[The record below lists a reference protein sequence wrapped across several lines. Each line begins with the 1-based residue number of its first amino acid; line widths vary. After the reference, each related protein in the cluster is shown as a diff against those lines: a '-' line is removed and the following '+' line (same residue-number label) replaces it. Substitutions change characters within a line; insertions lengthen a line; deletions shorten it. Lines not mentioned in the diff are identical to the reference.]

1 MTTIKDLAKMAN
13 VSVATVSRVIN
24 KSGYVSPE
32 LTRRVDQAIA
42 ESGYEVNALARSLK
56 TAKTHT
62 IGLIIADISNPF
74 FTSVIGGVEDI
85 AYKHGY
91 NLILCN
97 TDENLEKEKLYL
109 QVLRG
114 KMVDGLIISPALR
127 KANELRELLERHLNV
142 VFMDRRIDGVP
153 EALCVRADNLRGA
166 RMAVDYLLELG
177 HREVAL
183 VGGPFEVTSGLERH
197 EGYVAALREAGIE
210 PRPEL
215 MKMGDFRKEGAYR
228 STLELLQLKNR
239 PTALFVANNLMTIGS
254 LLAIRDMGFSI
265 PDDISII
272 GFDDMDWT
280 VLANPPLTTV
290 AQPTYEMGVTA
301 MELLIRQMHKEKID
315 QKEILLSPEL
325 RVRES
330 CKKIA

>member
-1 MTTIKDLAKMAN
+1 
-13 VSVATVSRVIN
+13 
-24 KSGYVSPE
+24 
-32 LTRRVDQAIA
+32 RRVGQAIA
-42 ESGYEVNALARSLK
+42 ESGYQVNALARSLK

-74 FTSVIGGVEDI
+74 FTSVIRGVEDI

-114 KMVDGLIISPALR
+114 KMVDGLIISPAVT
-127 KANELRELLERHLNV
+127 KSEGIRELLRRHPNV
-142 VFMDRRIDGVP
+142 VFMDRKVEEP
-153 EALCVRADNLRGA
+153 EVICARVDNVKGTK
-166 RMAVDYLLELG
+166 MAIDYLLQLG
-177 HREVAL
+177 HKDIAIIS
-183 VGGPFEVTSGLERH
+183 GPLNVTSGVERYQ
-197 EGYVAALREAGIE
+197 GYVAALKEAGLE
-210 PRPEL
+210 PRL
-215 MKMGDFRKEGAYR
+215 QHTKIGNFRQESGYKLAQ
-228 STLELLQLKNR
+228 ELLDLERR
-239 PTALFVANNLMTIGS
+239 PSALFVANNVMTIGA
-254 LLAIRDMGFSI
+254 LLAIRERGLSI
-265 PDDISII
+265 PDDISVV
-272 GFDDMDWT
+272 GFDDMDWA

-290 AQPTYEMGVTA
+290 AQPTYEMGVKA

-330 CKKIA
+330 CKKIS

>member
-32 LTRRVDQAIA
+32 LTRRVGQAIA
-42 ESGYEVNALARSLK
+42 ESGYQVNALARSLK

-74 FTSVIGGVEDI
+74 FTSVIRGVEDI

-114 KMVDGLIISPALR
+114 KMVDGLIISPAVT
-127 KANELRELLERHLNV
+127 KSEGIRELLRRHPNV
-142 VFMDRRIDGVP
+142 VFMDRKVEEP
-153 EALCVRADNLRGA
+153 EVICARVDNVKGTK
-166 RMAVDYLLELG
+166 MAIDYLLQLG
-177 HREVAL
+177 HKDIAIIS
-183 VGGPFEVTSGLERH
+183 GPLNVTSGVERYQ
-197 EGYVAALREAGIE
+197 GYVAALKEAGLE
-210 PRPEL
+210 PRL
-215 MKMGDFRKEGAYR
+215 QHTKIGTFRQESGYKLAQ
-228 STLELLQLKNR
+228 ELLDLERR
-239 PTALFVANNLMTIGS
+239 PSALFVANNVMTIGA
-254 LLAIRDMGFSI
+254 LLAIRERGLSI
-265 PDDISII
+265 PDDISVV
-272 GFDDMDWT
+272 GFDDMDWA

-290 AQPTYEMGVTA
+290 AQPTYEMGVKA

-330 CKKIA
+330 CKKIS